1 MQLKVS
7 DIVKVRYLP
16 GSRYI
21 IRKIQSSSTGFLF
34 ILLEG
39 SGTYFFPSEILLHE
53 DQIKLNNRIK
63 NLEDLL

>member
-1 MQLKVS
+1 MKLKVG
-7 DIVKVRYLP
+7 DIVKVPYLP

-21 IRKIQSSSTGFLF
+21 IREIGTTF

-53 DQIKLNNRIK
+53 DQIKLNRRIK
-63 NLEDLL
+63 NLEELL

>member
-1 MQLKVS
+1 MKLKVG
-7 DIVKVRYLP
+7 DIIKVRYLP

-21 IRKIQSSSTGFLF
+21 IREIGIMF

-39 SGTYFFPSEILLHE
+39 TDTLFWESEISLHE

-63 NLEDLL
+63 NLEELL